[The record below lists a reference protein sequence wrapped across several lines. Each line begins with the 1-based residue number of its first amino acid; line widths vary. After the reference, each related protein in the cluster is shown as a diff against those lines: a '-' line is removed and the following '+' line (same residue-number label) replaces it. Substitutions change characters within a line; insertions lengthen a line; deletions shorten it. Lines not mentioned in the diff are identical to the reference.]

1 MNSSLL
7 GGCEVAGE
15 AVVKRQKI
23 SHIGVTV
30 APLALGR
37 PAGWEE

>member
-7 GGCEVAGE
+7 GVCEVVVE

-23 SHIGVTV
+23 SPVGVTV
-30 APLALGR
+30 APLALDR
-37 PAGWEE
+37 PAG